1 MASLELRAGML
12 ECEQSCEERCSGI
25 SGRESYMRCVEEC
38 MRDCAIAKD
47 KPMKL

>member
-12 ECEQSCEERCSGI
+12 ECEESCRERCFSVN
-25 SGRESYMRCVEEC
+25 SREGYMRCVEEC
-38 MRDCAIAKD
+38 MRECAIAKD